1 LARGGRPGA
10 SLSCGRCCPRSPV
23 AQLAEHPAVNRRV
36 VGSSPTRGA
45 SKYLLNGETVRA
57 PRWAPSVL
65 LPDLLPDLAG
75 QATEQPL
82 LRPLGR
88 ARERDLCRVDV
99 PLCHRRLRVAGP
111 GLDVDGPFRSDTLGA
126 DSELGGLTADSV
138 YGVPGLKSGNSP
150 PYSTSAPLDA
160 LTSRLSSPSDGQ
172 RRRDYLRDRARG
184 RRQRQESTTDSRRGR
199 STHVRMQLLRLGEGS
214 LRSVR

>member
-1 LARGGRPGA
+1 MGEGKREGSIAIMRP
-10 SLSCGRCCPRSPV
+10 LLPRSPV

-45 SKYLLNGETVRA
+45 SKSLLNGETVRA

-111 GLDVDGPFRSDTLGA
+111 GLDVDGRAAGRCVVRQ
-126 DSELGGLTADSV
+126 GGIA
-138 YGVPGLKSGNSP
+138 
-150 PYSTSAPLDA
+150 APLDA
-160 LTSRLSSPSDGQ
+160 LTSRLSSPSDAQ

-184 RRQRQESTTDSRRGR
+184 RRQRQESTTDTSRRGR
-199 STHVRMQLLRLGEGS
+199 STHVRMQLLRSGEGS